1 MPDYTLRVNGATRTV
16 RTDADTPLLYVLR
29 NDLELNGPKF
39 GCGLAQCGAC
49 TVHIDGRAVRSCVT
63 PVSSL
68 AGKAVT
74 TLEGIGTLDKLH
86 PLQKAFLDEQ
96 AAQCGYCTNGM
107 IMSAKALLDSN
118 PKPSDAQIK
127 NALAGNLCRCGTHN
141 RIVRAVQRA
150 AANAKGA

>member
-1 MPDYTLRVNGATRTV
+1 MARFTINGSPRDIEV
-16 RTDADTPLLYVLR
+16 DANTPLLWVLR
-29 NDLELNGPKF
+29 EQAGLTGAKY
-39 GCGLAQCGAC
+39 GCGVAQCGAC
-49 TVHIDGRAVRSCVT
+49 TVHIDGRAARSCVT

-68 AGKAVT
+68 AGKNIT

-107 IMSAKALLDSN
+107 IMQAKALLDTKPN
-118 PKPSDAQIK
+118 PSEAEIK

-150 AANAKGA
+150 AAATTKGA

>member
-1 MPDYTLRVNGATRTV
+1 M
-16 RTDADTPLLYVLR
+16 LR

-49 TVHIDGRAVRSCVT
+49 TVHIDGRAARSCVT
-63 PVSSL
+63 PVSAL

-74 TLEGIGTLDKLH
+74 TLEGIGALDKLH

-96 AAQCGYCTNGM
+96 AAQCGYCTSGM
-107 IMSAKALLDSN
+107 IMSAKALLDSKPN
-118 PKPSDAQIK
+118 PSVADIK

-150 AANAKGA
+150 AVTAKAGAA